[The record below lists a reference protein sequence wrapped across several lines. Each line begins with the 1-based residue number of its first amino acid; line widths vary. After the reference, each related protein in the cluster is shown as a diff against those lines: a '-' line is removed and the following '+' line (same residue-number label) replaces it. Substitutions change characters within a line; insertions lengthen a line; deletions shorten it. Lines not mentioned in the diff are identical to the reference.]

1 MSAHRPITFTRD
13 SWTGERRV
21 TCDIDDSRRMDVL
34 RAYYGLKAAGAHQVE
49 TRVSA
54 SGNGVH
60 IRAWFDDADVTA
72 ADVER
77 MRLTFGDHVRRTDMD
92 REHRS
97 KPQQVLF
104 TSKGDRRAGPWRN
117 EPELAIQELE
127 RRADHL

>member
-1 MSAHRPITFTRD
+1 MTAHAPIEFTRP

-21 TCDIDDSRRMDVL
+21 TCDIDDARRIDVL
-34 RAYYGLKAAGAHQVE
+34 RAYYGLRSAGAHEVE
-49 TRVSA
+49 VRVSA

-77 MRLTFGDHVRRTDMD
+77 LRLAHGDHVRRTDMD

-104 TSKGDRRAGPWRN
+104 TSKGDRRAGPWRD